1 MAKILIADDS
11 TVCRTV
17 LSILLTNQGHEVKQ
31 AGDGKEAIGYL
42 KREGFDLILLDHD
55 MPHASG
61 MEVLR
66 RVREHSEIPVIVV
79 SGTVTPELS
88 QEYAALR
95 VGRIYGKPVNPVVL
109 RDAIA
114 SLLAS
119 ATVEAVAEMPDKERT
134 FDKEIA
140 RVKDFP
146 ATLTLLG
153 SRETPFTAIIK
164 RIVGDAPLVEI
175 VLPESG
181 GGELLAKVRHDRV
194 IVIPSAA
201 DLSDAAQAALEKYVS
216 KPRARVILCVTSSI
230 QLLEDRGFS
239 QTLLMRFGTRCLEIP
254 EEVWR
259 PQASGQVSK
268 GG

>member
-17 LSILLTNQGHEVKQ
+17 LSILLTNQGHEVRQ
-31 AGDGKEAIGYL
+31 AHDGHEAIGFL
-42 KREGFDLILLDHD
+42 EREGFDIILLDHE

-61 MEVLR
+61 MEVLKL
-66 RVREHSEIPVIVV
+66 VRQHSEIPVIIV

-88 QEYAALR
+88 QEYSALKA
-95 VGRIYGKPVNPVVL
+95 GRIYGKPVDPKILRDGIAALLSSDAGEPVV
-109 RDAIA
+109 AK
-114 SLLAS
+114 
-119 ATVEAVAEMPDKERT
+119 TDKERA

-153 SRETPFTAIIK
+153 NRKTPFAAIIK
-164 RIVGDAPLVEI
+164 RIVGDAPLVEL

-181 GGELLAKVRHDRV
+181 GADLLDDVPHDRV

-201 DLSDAAQAALEKYVS
+201 DLSDAAQLALKDYVS

-230 QLLEDRGFS
+230 ELLEDLGFS
-239 QTLLMRFGTRCLEIP
+239 QALLMRFGTRCLEIP
-254 EEVWR
+254 EDV
-259 PQASGQVSK
+259 K
-268 GG
+268 G

>member
-11 TVCRTV
+11 SVCRTV
-17 LSILLTNQGHEVKQ
+17 LSILLTNQGHEVRQ
-31 AGDGKEAIGYL
+31 ADDGQEAIGFL
-42 KREGFDLILLDHD
+42 EREGFDLILLDHE

-66 RVREHSEIPVIVV
+66 LVRAYSEIPVIIV

-88 QEYAALR
+88 HEYAALR
-95 VGRIYGKPVNPVVL
+95 VGGIYGKPVDPKIL
-109 RDAIA
+109 RDGIA
-114 SLLAS
+114 GLLS
-119 ATVEAVAEMPDKERT
+119 PEGGVAVVAKTDAERA

-140 RVKDFP
+140 RVRDFP

-153 SRETPFTAIIK
+153 NRKTPFAAIIA
-164 RIVGDAPLVEI
+164 RIIGDAPKVEI
-175 VLPESG
+175 VLPEEG
-181 GGELLAKVRHDRV
+181 GAELLESVPHDRV

-201 DLSDAAQAALEKYVS
+201 DLSDAAQIALRDYVS

-230 QLLEDRGFS
+230 DLLEDLGFS

-254 EEVWR
+254 EDLR
-259 PQASGQVSK
+259 LGAL
-268 GG
+268 

>member
-31 AGDGKEAIGYL
+31 ARDGKEAIGYL
-42 KREGFDLILLDHD
+42 EREGFDLILLDHE

-66 RVREHSEIPVIVV
+66 LVRDHSQIPAIIV
-79 SGTVTPELS
+79 SGTVSKQLS
-88 QEYAALR
+88 QEYETLTVA
-95 VGRIYGKPVNPVVL
+95 GIYGKPVDPKIL
-109 RDAIA
+109 RDRIA
-114 SLLAS
+114 TLLSPADVS
-119 ATVEAVAEMPDKERT
+119 VVKTDKERA

-153 SRETPFTAIIK
+153 SRKTPFGKIIA
-164 RIVGDAPLVEI
+164 RIIGDAPQVEV
-175 VLPESG
+175 VLPEEG
-181 GGELLAKVRHDRV
+181 GAEMLENVPNDHV

-201 DLSDAAQAALEKYVS
+201 DLSDSAQAILKEYVS
-216 KPRARVILCVTSSI
+216 RPRARVILCVTSSI
-230 QLLEDRGFS
+230 ELLEDLGFS

-254 EEVWR
+254 DDVT
-259 PQASGQVSK
+259 V
-268 GG
+268 

>member
-31 AGDGKEAIGYL
+31 AHDGNEAISYL
-42 KREGFDLILLDHD
+42 EREGFDLILLDHE

-61 MEVLR
+61 MDVLR
-66 RVREHSEIPVIVV
+66 LVRQYSEIPVIIV

-88 QEYAALR
+88 QEYAALK
-95 VGRIYGKPVNPVVL
+95 VGGIYGKPVDPKIL
-109 RDAIA
+109 RDGITT
-114 SLLAS
+114 LLS
-119 ATVEAVAEMPDKERT
+119 PVSVGVVAVKTDKEHA

-140 RVKDFP
+140 RVRDFP
-146 ATLTLLG
+146 TTLTLLG
-153 SRETPFTAIIK
+153 NRRTPFAEIIA
-164 RIVGDAPLVEI
+164 RIIGDAQRVEV
-175 VLPESG
+175 VLPEEG
-181 GGELLAKVRHDRV
+181 GAELLENVPNDHV

-201 DLSDAAQAALEKYVS
+201 DLSDSAQMILKDYVS

-230 QLLEDRGFS
+230 ELLEDLGFS

-254 EEVWR
+254 EDLKL
-259 PQASGQVSK
+259 S
-268 GG
+268 

>member
-17 LSILLTNQGHEVKQ
+17 LSILLTNQGHEVTQ
-31 AGDGKEAIGYL
+31 ARDGKDAIGYL
-42 KREGFDLILLDHD
+42 KREAFDLILLDHD

-66 RVREHSEIPVIVV
+66 RVRAHSEIPVIIV

-95 VGRIYGKPVNPVVL
+95 AGGIYGKPVNPVVL
-109 RDAIA
+109 RDGIA
-114 SLLAS
+114 SLLS
-119 ATVEAVAEMPDKERT
+119 AGVVAVVAEKTDKERA
-134 FDKEIA
+134 FDREIA

-153 SRETPFTAIIK
+153 SRKTPFAAIIK
-164 RIVGDAPLVEI
+164 RIVSDAPLVEI
-175 VLPESG
+175 VLAESG
-181 GGELLAKVRHDRV
+181 GAELLGQVPPDRV

-201 DLSDAAQAALEKYVS
+201 DLSDAAQAALEDYVS

-230 QLLEDRGFS
+230 ELLEDLGFS
-239 QTLLMRFGTRCLEIP
+239 QTLLMRFGTRLLEIP
-254 EEVWR
+254 ESVAGEFE
-259 PQASGQVSK
+259 
-268 GG
+268 

>member
-17 LSILLTNQGHEVKQ
+17 LSILLTNQGHDVRQ
-31 AGDGKEAIGYL
+31 AHDGKEAIGYL
-42 KREGFDLILLDHD
+42 EREGFDLILLDHE

-66 RVREHSEIPVIVV
+66 LVRQYSEIPVLIV

-88 QEYAALR
+88 QEYAALK
-95 VGRIYGKPVNPVVL
+95 VGGIYGKPVNPITL
-109 RDAIA
+109 RDGIA
-114 SLLAS
+114 ALLSPRA
-119 ATVEAVAEMPDKERT
+119 AGVVVEKTDKERA

-146 ATLTLLG
+146 TTLTLLG
-153 SRETPFTAIIK
+153 NRKTPFAAIIA
-164 RIVGDAPLVEI
+164 RIIGAAPRVEV
-175 VLPESG
+175 VLPEEG
-181 GGELLAKVRHDRV
+181 GAELLENVPHDHV

-201 DLSDAAQAALEKYVS
+201 DLSDSAQMILKDYVS

-230 QLLEDRGFS
+230 ELLEDLGFS

-254 EEVWR
+254 ADVTLV
-259 PQASGQVSK
+259 G
-268 GG
+268 

>member
-31 AGDGKEAIGYL
+31 AHDGHEAIGFL
-42 KREGFDLILLDHD
+42 EREGFDIILLDHE

-61 MEVLR
+61 MEVLKL
-66 RVREHSEIPVIVV
+66 VREHSEIPAIIV
-79 SGTVTPELS
+79 SGTVTPALS
-88 QEYAALR
+88 KEYAALK
-95 VGRIYGKPVNPVVL
+95 VGGVYGKPVDPKIL
-109 RDAIA
+109 RDRIA
-114 SLLAS
+114 ALLSPGA
-119 ATVEAVAEMPDKERT
+119 AEAVVEKSDKERA
-134 FDKEIA
+134 FDKEIS

-153 SRETPFTAIIK
+153 SRKTPFGAIIK
-164 RIVGDAPLVEI
+164 RIVGDAPLVEL

-181 GGELLAKVRHDRV
+181 GAELLDDVPHDQV

-201 DLSDAAQAALEKYVS
+201 DLSDAAQMALKDYVS
-216 KPRARVILCVTSSI
+216 KPRARVILCVMSSI
-230 QLLEDRGFS
+230 ELLEDLGFS

-254 EEVWR
+254 DDV
-259 PQASGQVSK
+259 K
-268 GG
+268 G

>member
-31 AGDGKEAIGYL
+31 ASDGKEAIGYL
-42 KREGFDLILLDHD
+42 KREVFDLVLLDHD

-66 RVREHSEIPVIVV
+66 RVREHSEIPVIIV
-79 SGTVTPELS
+79 SGTVTPALS
-88 QEYAALR
+88 QEYTALR
-95 VGRIYGKPVNPVVL
+95 AGRIYGKPVNPMVL
-109 RDAIA
+109 RDGIT
-114 SLLAS
+114 SLLS
-119 ATVEAVAEMPDKERT
+119 PATVEVVAEKPDRERA

-153 SRETPFTAIIK
+153 SRKTPFAAIIQ
-164 RIVGDAPLVEI
+164 RIVGDAPVVEI
-175 VLPESG
+175 VLPKSG
-181 GGELLAKVRHDRV
+181 GAELLGDVRHDRV
-194 IVIPSAA
+194 IVIPAAA
-201 DLSDAAQAALEKYVS
+201 DLSEAAQSALEDYVS

-230 QLLEDRGFS
+230 ELLEDLGFS
-239 QTLLMRFGTRCLEIP
+239 QTLLMRFGTRVLEIP
-254 EEVWR
+254 ADV
-259 PQASGQVSK
+259 
-268 GG
+268 